1 MIKQEPGRG
10 DGKVE
15 KREGEKE
22 GKIEETK
29 ETGALSDLTIL
40 DLTRVVAGP
49 FCSSLLGDMGARV
62 IKIERPGTGDDSRA
76 YGPYVNGE
84 SAYFAMLNRSKY
96 GITLNLK
103 AEEGKAIFL
112 EMVKKADVVLE
123 NYRPGVMEKLGLG
136 YEALRKVNDQIIYAS
151 VSGFG
156 SYGPYSK
163 RPGYDILAQAM
174 GGLMSLTGPKGG
186 EPTRAGNAMGDILGG
201 MNMAIGVLAA
211 VHARTLIGHGQ
222 KVDIALVD
230 SITVSLE
237 NAFTRYWV
245 TNEVYKR
252 NGNAYAALA
261 PYDSYQ
267 ARDGLCIIACGNQ
280 KLFESFS
287 REVAGHPEWI
297 DDPRF
302 LSNVLRV
309 ENMDELK
316 ILIEGW
322 SRNYTVE
329 EIVSM
334 ALDAGVPAGPVYDI
348 SQIVKDEHIA
358 AARDMFPVVEHP
370 VIGKMH
376 VNGDA
381 VKMTETA
388 PRITK
393 PAPLLGQ
400 DNEKIYGEF
409 LGITRER
416 LAGLKVEGVL

>member
-1 MIKQEPGRG
+1 MN
-10 DGKVE
+10 
-15 KREGEKE
+15 REE
-22 GKIEETK
+22 GLKTDRRVN
-29 ETGALSDLTIL
+29 GALSDLTVL

-49 FCSSLLGDMGARV
+49 FCSSLLGDIGARI
-62 IKIERPGTGDDSRA
+62 IKIEKPGTGDDSRA

-96 GITLNLK
+96 GVTLNLK
-103 AEEGKAIFL
+103 TVKGKEMFL
-112 EMVKKADVVLE
+112 ELVKKADIVLE
-123 NYRPGVMEKLGLG
+123 NFRPGVMEKLGLG
-136 YEALRKVNDQIIYAS
+136 YGDLSAVNERIIYAS

-211 VHARTLIGHGQ
+211 VHARTLIGRGQ
-222 KVDIALVD
+222 KVDIALTD
-230 SITVSLE
+230 SIAVSLE

-245 TNEVYKR
+245 TEEVYKR

-267 ARDGLCIIACGNQ
+267 AKDGLCIIACGNQ
-280 KLFESFS
+280 KLFEIFS
-287 REVAGHPEWI
+287 REVAGHPDWI
-297 DDPRF
+297 TDPRF

-309 ENMDELK
+309 ENMEELK
-316 ILIEGW
+316 VLIEGW
-322 SRNYTVE
+322 SRDYTVDE
-329 EIVSM
+329 LVAM
-334 ALDAGVPAGPVYDI
+334 ALNAGVPAGPVYDI
-348 SQIVKDEHIA
+348 SQVVKDEHIA
-358 AARDMFPVVEHP
+358 GARDMFPVIDHP

-381 VKMTETA
+381 IKMTETA
-388 PRITK
+388 PHITR

-400 DNEKIYGEF
+400 DNETIYGELF
-409 LGITRER
+409 GMEPEQIARLKSQGI
-416 LAGLKVEGVL
+416 L